1 MSPYVLY
8 SFVKLFKFPAR
19 YRNET
24 GEAEVYYKQAL
35 QLVPTNGTQII
46 CFWWKKIV
54 IACDIPEGI
63 EIG

>member
-1 MSPYVLY
+1 MLYLCRIYTVPMSPYVLY

-46 CFWWKKIV
+46 CFWWKK
-54 IACDIPEGI
+54 
-63 EIG
+63 